1 MIVSN
6 EISHLLVVEPLYLI
20 QLLTCWNLLPQRRS
34 RNKNLIFITVV
45 FSLLLIPYNFILFK
59 KGFDAATQSIFFLLT
74 IPGFLLYF
82 IISKYRDGRLIF
94 SYFFTDSII
103 SIFNFI
109 FYALALNYFK
119 ELSIPFI
126 ITRDLSMISFGIL
139 FNVFYISR
147 VRKALNT
154 THVNWNLIA
163 LISFFAGV
171 YVYYELIARGSI
183 LDRQDEIIPICFTLI
198 LLAVVFL
205 TLLWTMVKIGEKE
218 QQELE
223 LIKKNNALDLIRIQL
238 KQVDSTYKQINETYN
253 KLRYMRHDINK
264 ELTILE
270 GLCIEGNIS
279 KIKEHISKVI
289 KTIPETKIVKYCSN
303 HMLNSILNH
312 YNQLIEDHQI
322 NASFSIKIKEN
333 SDSLISDICIILA
346 NGIENAIEA
355 TSKTDDKYIN
365 VDVRETES
373 SIIISITN
381 SFNKKDI
388 KVVNNKLITNK
399 KDIENHGLGLKII
412 ENLATSHNGNMIYI
426 IEENTFRLDI
436 WLSNLD

>member
-1 MIVSN
+1 MIVTN
-6 EISHLLVVEPLYLI
+6 EISHFLVVEPIYFI
-20 QLLTCWNLLPQRRS
+20 QLLTCWNLLPQRGS
-34 RNKNLIFITVV
+34 RKKNLIFITIV
-45 FSLLLIPYNFILFK
+45 FSLLLIPYNYILFS
-59 KGFDAATQSIFFLLT
+59 KGFDAATKSVFFILT
-74 IPGFLLYF
+74 IPGFILYF

-109 FYALALNYFK
+109 FFAISIKYFK
-119 ELSIPFI
+119 ELTIPFI
-126 ITRDLSMISFGIL
+126 ITRDISMITFGLL
-139 FNVFYISR
+139 FNFLYITK

-154 THVNWNLIA
+154 TRVNWNLIA
-163 LISFFAGV
+163 LISFVAGV
-171 YVYYELIARGSI
+171 YIYYELIARGSI
-183 LDRQDEIIPICFTLI
+183 LDRQDEILHICYTLI

-205 TLLWTMVKIGEKE
+205 TLLWTMLKIGEKE
-218 QQELE
+218 KQELE

-264 ELTILE
+264 ELAILE

-279 KIKEHISKVI
+279 KIKNHISKII
-289 KTIPETKIVKYCSN
+289 KTIPESKIVKYCSN

-312 YNQLIEDHQI
+312 YNQLIEEQEI
-322 NASFSIKIKEN
+322 KAEFSIKIKEN
-333 SDSLISDICIILA
+333 KDSLISDICIILA

-365 VDVRETES
+365 VDLRETEN

-381 SFNKKDI
+381 SFNKNNI
-388 KVVNNKLITNK
+388 KIVNDKLITNK
-399 KDIENHGLGLKII
+399 KDVENHGLGLKII

-426 IEENTFRLDI
+426 IKDETFRLDI
-436 WLSNLD
+436 WLNIKN